1 MKFPKDDF
9 PLIRTAVILLATV
22 VVLGAAAIAGSIYL
36 RDGMRQ
42 SLDAD
47 RRQLAD
53 AHTRLAQLNQE
64 KEEIHRYHA
73 RYEELIGQG
82 ITGKENRLA
91 WIENLAAAK
100 ERHQLFELDYH
111 IAPRLPVQPDP
122 SLQQGSLALYG
133 STMKLGFSLLH
144 EGDLFNALD
153 DIRRSNRGLSLL
165 RECALTRADPAD
177 TPPVRPRLKAECT
190 LLWLSLSP
198 REGSEGNP

>member
-1 MKFPKDDF
+1 MKFPKEDF
-9 PLIRTAVILLATV
+9 PLIRTAVILLAST
-22 VVLGAAAIAGSIYL
+22 VVLGGLAIAGSIYL
-36 RDGMRQ
+36 RDEMRK
-42 SLDAD
+42 SLSAD
-47 RRQLAD
+47 RNQLAD

-64 KEEIHRYHA
+64 KEEIHLYHA
-73 RYEELIGQG
+73 KYEELIGQG
-82 ITGKENRLA
+82 ITDKENRLA

-100 ERHQLFELDYH
+100 ARHQLFELGYQ
-111 IAPRLPVQPDP
+111 IEARLPVQPDP
-122 SLQQGSLALYG
+122 ALLQGSLALYG

-165 RECALTRADPAD
+165 RECTLARADPAD

-198 REGSEGNP
+198 REGGEGNP